1 MKNIIIFMLL
11 CFISVSC
18 VDNDDSD
25 IKLDVPSQPELTDK
39 TPVDSKIK
47 KMYELWMFH
56 SL

>member
-47 KMYELWMFH
+47 KMYEN
-56 SL
+56 

>member
-11 CFISVSC
+11 CFISISC

-47 KMYELWMFH
+47 KNV
-56 SL
+56 

>member
-25 IKLDVPSQPELTDK
+25 IKLDVPFSARIDG
-39 TPVDSKIK
+39 
-47 KMYELWMFH
+47 
-56 SL
+56 